1 MTNWMQT
8 FTGKA
13 FRFDNP
19 HVSSIVIEDIAHS
32 LAMQCRFNGH
42 TKSFYSVAEHSVR
55 VSWAV
60 EAASAG
66 YDNAVDLGLWGLLH
80 DASEAYTGDVV
91 LPMKKQMR
99 GSRLLAPALPSDFDL
114 VESRVQ
120 RAICHAFD
128 LPDYEPKIV
137 KRFDLVLL
145 VTEKRDL
152 LAPSDEPWPDY
163 GVEPLRHKLET
174 WNPENA
180 RRIFL
185 ERFHDLMSARNT
197 TKGAA

>member
-1 MTNWMQT
+1 MQT

-13 FRFDNP
+13 FYFDTP
-19 HVSSIVIEDIAHS
+19 HVSTIDIEDIAHS

-42 TKSFYSVAEHSVR
+42 TRAFYSVAEHSVR

-66 YDNAVDLGLWGLLH
+66 QVGAVELALWALLH

-91 LPMKKQMR
+91 LPLKREMR
-99 GSRLLAPALPSDFDL
+99 GHRFAPVFSLPSDFDL
-114 VESRVQ
+114 IENRIQRV
-120 RAICHAFD
+120 ICQAFA
-128 LPDYEPKIV
+128 LPEAEPKIV

-152 LAPSDEPWPDY
+152 LAPCDEPWPDY
-163 GVEPLRHKLET
+163 GVQPLRHRLET
-174 WNPENA
+174 CVPEQA
-180 RRIFL
+180 KKVFL
-185 ERFHDLMSARNT
+185 DRFHELMAARGEA
-197 TKGAA
+197 KGAA